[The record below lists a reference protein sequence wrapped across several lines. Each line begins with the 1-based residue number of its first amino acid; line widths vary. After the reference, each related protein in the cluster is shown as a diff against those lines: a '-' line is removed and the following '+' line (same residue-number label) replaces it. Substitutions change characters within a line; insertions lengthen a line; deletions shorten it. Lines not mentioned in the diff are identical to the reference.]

1 MNNTNRTDLNLND
14 GQHSGLIDRVADNKN
29 EALETLFATNFQGRI
44 TDIKTGPDGNLYVL
58 TYFNGKVYKITPKNG

>member
-14 GQHSGLIDRVADNKN
+14 SQHSGLIDRVADNNN
-29 EALETLFATNFQGRI
+29 EALETLFATKFQGRI

-58 TYFNGKVYKITPKNG
+58 TYYDGKVYKITPKNI

>member
-58 TYFNGKVYKITPKNG
+58 TYFDGKVYKITPKNG